1 MGLLKFSFNI
11 IIGIISIII
20 IDNTFKKYNK
30 ILNKISEDKKKYI
43 YNFAIIFLTSL
54 VYFII

>member
-1 MGLLKFSFNI
+1 MGLLKFSFNL

-20 IDNTFKKYNK
+20 IDNIFKKYNK
-30 ILNKISEDKKKYI
+30 ILNKIPDDKKKYI
-43 YNFAIIFLTSL
+43 YTFGTIFLTSI